1 MSTDMRREALQSPD
15 CVARFLEQE
24 IPRVRQLAQA
34 MKATPGSTCMT
45 LARGSSDCAA
55 AYFSSAMALLNGR
68 LVTSL
73 PPSLVTIYGAPLN
86 FSEAWLVAFSQ
97 SGQSPD
103 LLAVAGAVG
112 RHTRQTVAF
121 VNDVASPLAH
131 AVQWAIALHAWPEEA
146 VAATKSVISQFVAGA
161 TLAAAMGE
169 NDAVSHA
176 LFGLPDQLSLSTQV
190 DSLPTAGELAR
201 TNNLFVIG
209 RGPGLPVAQEIALK
223 FKETCGIHAEAISS
237 AELKHGPMEVMDAQ
251 SHALVLALPGPGETE
266 LLECAA
272 FLKKEGVSVHTVG
285 THRATDIQL
294 VLASHFILQPVCALA
309 ALYPLVDDVAR
320 LRQRNPDM
328 PKRIRKV
335 THTL

>member
-1 MSTDMRREALQSPD
+1 MRREALQSPD
-15 CVARFLEQE
+15 CVARFLELE
-24 IPRVRQLAQA
+24 TPRVRQLAQA
-34 MKATPGSTCMT
+34 MKATPGSACLTV
-45 LARGSSDCAA
+45 ARGSSDCAA

-73 PPSLVTIYGAPLN
+73 PPSLVTIYGAPLD

-112 RHTRQTVAF
+112 RHTRQTAAF
-121 VNDVASPLAH
+121 VNDIASPLAQ
-131 AVQWAIALHAWPEEA
+131 AVQWAVALHAWPEEA
-146 VAATKSVISQFVAGA
+146 VAATKSVICQFVAGA
-161 TLAAAMGE
+161 TLAAAIGE
-169 NDAVSHA
+169 RDTVSHA
-176 LFGLPDQLSLSTQV
+176 LLGLPEQLRLSTQV
-190 DSLPTAGELAR
+190 DSLKAAGELAKA
-201 TNNLFVIG
+201 NNLFVIG

-251 SHALVLALPGPGETE
+251 SHALVLAPFGPGEAE

-272 FLKKEGVSVHTVG
+272 FLKKEGVAVHTVG
-285 THRATDIQL
+285 THHSADIQL
-294 VLASHFILQPVCALA
+294 VPTGHFILQPVCALA
-309 ALYPLVDDVAR
+309 TLYPLVDHVAR
-320 LRQRNPDM
+320 LRLRNPDT
-328 PKRIRKV
+328 PKRIQKV